1 MNFNLDELAECR
13 QFDGDFMFPEITNSR
28 VSFTKGSSV
37 DTLNNTVIALQAC
50 NRCQI
55 RDKCL
60 QFAVDN
66 QEEYGIWG
74 GSFVNERIEKA
85 EIYPASALGIK
96 WHEKLR
102 IAVLEKDGN
111 LICPP
116 IPERNPD
123 ARSQRVGDY
132 IYEGYA
138 R

>member
-1 MNFNLDELAECR
+1 VNFNIDELAECR

-37 DTLNNTVIALQAC
+37 DTLNNTVVALQAC

-74 GSFVNERIEKA
+74 GSLIHERIGKMG
-85 EIYPASALGIK
+85 IYPAPALGLK

-102 IAVLEKDGN
+102 AAVLEKDGN
-111 LICPP
+111 LVCPP
-116 IPERNPD
+116 IPDRNPD
-123 ARSQRVGDY
+123 SQSQSVTDY
-132 IYEGYA
+132 LYYEHGA
-138 R
+138 

>member
-28 VSFTKGSSV
+28 VSFIKGESV

-116 IPERNPD
+116 IPDRNPD

-132 IYEGYA
+132 IYGEYD